1 MRVFITNGQI
11 VTRDSITAGSL
22 VIENGKILEVGYKG
36 EIPKGAKVI
45 DAWGKYV
52 LPGFVELHAHGG
64 GGCDFMD
71 GTVEAF
77 NTVAQLHRSHG
88 TTTILPTTVA
98 CSTES
103 MLKMFE
109 TYREALSGK
118 KIINYSGLHLEGPF
132 ISQEMRGAQ
141 NPAFVRCPSREEVD
155 TLLGFGGDII
165 RKCTVAPEIE
175 GVDYLTDELRK
186 RNIALSIGHS
196 NGTYADVEAAYN
208 MGYCHI
214 THMYSNTPSVRKI
227 NQVVYAGIIEAAYSI
242 DGMCIE
248 FIGDG
253 HHLPKEVLKMAL
265 KIKGADKINLTSDA
279 MRAAGTEV
287 AESFLGEC
295 REENRVIIEDGVA
308 KLPDRSYYAGS
319 ITTGDKMLRW
329 AVNDCGVSICDAAKM
344 LSLTPA
350 KIIGLSADKGSL
362 EPGKDADIVF
372 ADKELNVEA
381 SYIFDDFISRGVI

>member
-1 MRVFITNGQI
+1 MRVFITSGQL
-11 VTRDSITAGSL
+11 VTCDKITEGSL
-22 VIENGKILEVGYKG
+22 VIQNGKIVEVGYKG
-36 EIPKGAKVI
+36 EIPYEAKVI
-45 DAWGKYV
+45 DAQGMYV
-52 LPGFVELHAHGG
+52 MPGFVEIHAHGG

-77 NTVAQLHRSHG
+77 NTIAKLHKSHG

-103 MLKMFE
+103 MLKMFD
-109 TYREALSGK
+109 TYRMALTGE
-118 KIINYSGLHLEGPF
+118 KIINYGGLHLEGPF
-132 ISQEMRGAQ
+132 ISHEMRGAQ
-141 NPAFVRCPSREEVD
+141 NPDFVRCPTKNEVD
-155 TLLGFGGDII
+155 TLLHYGGDII
-165 RKCTVAPEIE
+165 RKCTVAPEID

-196 NGTYADVEAAYN
+196 NGVYSDVEAAYR

-227 NQVVYAGIIEAAYSI
+227 NQVMYAGIIEAAYSI
-242 DGMCIE
+242 DEMCVE

-265 KIKGADKINLTSDA
+265 KIKGADRINLTSDA
-279 MRAAGTEV
+279 MRAAGTDV
-287 AESFLGEC
+287 LESFLGEC

-329 AVNDCGVSICDAAKM
+329 AVNDCGVSICDAVKM

-350 KIIGLSADKGSL
+350 NIVGLSAQKGSL
-362 EPGKDADIVF
+362 EVGKDADIVI
-372 ADKELNVEA
+372 ADKDLNVKA
-381 SYIFDDFISRGVI
+381 TYIFDDFN